1 MKKTILLMFLAFAGY
16 VANAQT
22 QGAVKKISIGAEV
35 VLPINEGSSGTLGL
49 GASLK
54 YEFPVAPSLNL
65 TASAGY
71 VNIFSTESGASG
83 SINMIPLKA
92 GAKYYFGKCFYGA
105 TELGAS
111 ILTGDGDSVTAFTF
125 APGLGVSF
133 ASKSKNNVDIGL
145 RYENLSANGGSLSL
159 LGLRIGY
166 NFGL

>member
-1 MKKTILLMFLAFAGY
+1 MKKTFLLALLAFAGY
-16 VANAQT
+16 TTHAQT
-22 QGAVKKISIGAEV
+22 QGAVQKLGIGAEV
-35 VLPINEGSSGTLGL
+35 VLPVSQGSSGVLGL

-54 YEFPVAPSLNL
+54 YEHPIAPALNFTLSGGYVNLFSTERGASESLNL
-65 TASAGY
+65 
-71 VNIFSTESGASG
+71 
-83 SINMIPLKA
+83 IPLKA
-92 GAKYYFGKCFYGA
+92 GAKYYFGKGFYGA

-111 ILTGDGDSVTAFTF
+111 ILSGDGESVTAFTF
-125 APGLGVSF
+125 APGLGVSL